1 MNIRIEDLFC
11 VYKSNDETVVALR
24 GLHLNIPA
32 GECLVI
38 KGPNGSGKSTLV
50 KILTGFMTAT
60 AGKILIGDRDIST
73 IDPLLLRRDLVAS
86 IDQRGNLL
94 AEITIL
100 DNIAL
105 AYSLSGQSHSSAR
118 KLARELLTVHNLQH
132 LADRY
137 QDQLSAG
144 ERQFSALLAALAT
157 NPEILIA
164 DEPSGELDNTSA
176 EIMYTLLKSLAG
188 HTTVIL
194 VTHDPRAEK
203 YGDRVVAIR
212 EGRISEE
219 WSPGE
224 EERSVIDPFGWMRV
238 RETLPES
245 PKRKPPHR
253 EIDAKFLI
261 NGSNIGLS
269 YGGKEIFSRVNLQ
282 GSQGEIIALSSE
294 SGSGKSSLLRI
305 LCGIQNLTE
314 GEVIVQ
320 GESLATLSRQDRAE
334 LRKEKI
340 GFLPQGGSSSGN
352 ISLRDHV
359 PQMSPNLEASFGTRT
374 KRSLSA
380 FSGGERARIELMKI
394 LSEGKPIILLD
405 EPTSQMDERR
415 SLEAVEMIL
424 AFADS
429 GGLVITSTR
438 DPLLL
443 KNADQIIRGQ

>member
-1 MNIRIEDLFC
+1 
-11 VYKSNDETVVALR
+11 
-24 GLHLNIPA
+24 
-32 GECLVI
+32 
-38 KGPNGSGKSTLV
+38 
-50 KILTGFMTAT
+50 
-60 AGKILIGDRDIST
+60 
-73 IDPLLLRRDLVAS
+73 
-86 IDQRGNLL
+86 
-94 AEITIL
+94 
-100 DNIAL
+100 
-105 AYSLSGQSHSSAR
+105 
-118 KLARELLTVHNLQH
+118 
-132 LADRY
+132 
-137 QDQLSAG
+137 
-144 ERQFSALLAALAT
+144 
-157 NPEILIA
+157 
-164 DEPSGELDNTSA
+164 
-176 EIMYTLLKSLAG
+176 MYTLLKSLAG

-238 RETLPES
+238 RETLPGS

-443 KNADQIIRGQ
+443 KNADQIIHGQ